1 MRGIIRR
8 FPSIKSIKN
17 IKSEI
22 KTNNGEIN
30 SIKKEIKVLEKR
42 ISAYKKSKDFNAQ
55 EEILKLESEIQSK
68 TSEMTPYQNIVD
80 ELNAKIKTH
89 TDLDEELKE
98 CRRIIKAITQRK
110 DKLVEE
116 AREKITDE
124 EAEELIV
131 ARWNRTI
138 HSIVD
143 AYIEEFARNL
153 QLDIEHTYEKY
164 TVTLKNILSDRDKV
178 TADLNKYLEELGY
191 ATV

>member
-1 MRGIIRR
+1 MRGLIRR

>member
-1 MRGIIRR
+1 MN
-8 FPSIKSIKN
+8 K
-17 IKSEI
+17 
-22 KTNNGEIN
+22 
-30 SIKKEIKVLEKR
+30 
-42 ISAYKKSKDFNAQ
+42 
-55 EEILKLESEIQSK
+55 EEILKLETEIQSK
-68 TSEMTPYQNIVD
+68 TSEMAPYQSIVD

-98 CRRIIKAITQRK
+98 CRRTIKAITQRK

-131 ARWNRTI
+131 ARWNRTL

-153 QLDIEHTYEKY
+153 QFDIEHIYEKY
-164 TVTLKNILSDRDKV
+164 TVTLKDILSGRDKV
-178 TADLNKYLEELGY
+178 TADLNKYLKELGY